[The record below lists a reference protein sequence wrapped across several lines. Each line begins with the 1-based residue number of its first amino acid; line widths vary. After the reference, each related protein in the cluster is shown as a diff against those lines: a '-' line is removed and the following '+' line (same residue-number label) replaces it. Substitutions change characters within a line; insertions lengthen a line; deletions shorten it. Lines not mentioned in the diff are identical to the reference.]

1 MRNNIQVDLANR
13 RVATP
18 RLQLVP
24 ATIASLEA
32 ELARDHAALSDLLAA
47 LVPHSWPP
55 ELYDDD
61 ARRYSLNKL
70 RESPAQAVWW
80 TWYILLPQIGGNAL
94 LAGVGGFK
102 GPPREGV
109 VEIGY
114 GVVAEFQRR
123 GLATEATA
131 GLVRW
136 AQAHPQV
143 HMVAAHTLPELTA
156 SIRVLEKNGF
166 MQPGTPQ
173 EEGAIRFELDLP
185 S

>member
-1 MRNNIQVDLANR
+1 MRNDIQVDLANR
-13 RVATP
+13 RVTTA

-32 ELARDHAALSDLLAA
+32 ELGRDHAALSGLLAA
-47 LVPHSWPP
+47 LVPRGWPP
-55 ELYDDD
+55 DLYDDD
-61 ARRYSLNKL
+61 ARRYSLSKL

-94 LAGVGGFK
+94 LAGVSGFK
-102 GPPREGV
+102 GPPRGGV

-123 GLATEATA
+123 GLATEAAA

-136 AQAHPQV
+136 AQAHPGVQ
-143 HMVAAHTLPELTA
+143 MVAAHTLPELTA

-166 MQPGTPQ
+166 MQRGAPE
-173 EEGAIRFELDLP
+173 EEGAIRFELDLE
-185 S
+185 

>member
-1 MRNNIQVDLANR
+1 MRNDIQVDLTNR
-13 RVATP
+13 RVTTP
-18 RLQLVP
+18 QLQLVP
-24 ATIASLEA
+24 ATVASLEA
-32 ELARDHAALSDLLAA
+32 ELGRDHAALSALLSAV
-47 LVPHSWPP
+47 VPRGWPP

-80 TWYILLPQIGGNAL
+80 TWYILLPQIDGNAL

-102 GPPREGV
+102 GPPRAGV

-123 GLATEATA
+123 GLGTEVAA

-136 AQAHPQV
+136 AQAHSQV
-143 HMVAAHTLPELTA
+143 HMIAAHTLPELTA

-166 MQPGTPQ
+166 ILRGTPE

-185 S
+185 G

>member
-1 MRNNIQVDLANR
+1 MRNDIQVDLANR
-13 RVATP
+13 CVTTP

-32 ELARDHAALSDLLAA
+32 ELARDHDALSVLLSAV
-47 LVPHSWPP
+47 VPAGWPP
-55 ELYDDD
+55 DLYDDD
-61 ARRYSLNKL
+61 ARRCSLNKL

-80 TWYILLPQIGGNAL
+80 TWYILLSHIGGSAQ

-102 GPPREGV
+102 GPPRAGV

-114 GVVAEFQRR
+114 GVLAEFRRR

-136 AQAHPQV
+136 AQAHPDV

-156 SIRVLEKNGF
+156 SIRVLKKNGF
-166 MQPGTPQ
+166 IQRGTPE

-185 S
+185 G

>member
-13 RVATP
+13 RVTTP

-32 ELARDHAALSDLLAA
+32 ELARDHAALSALLAA
-47 LVPHSWPP
+47 LVPRGWPP
-55 ELYDDD
+55 DLYDDD
-61 ARRYSLNKL
+61 ARRYSLSKL

-94 LAGVGGFK
+94 LAGVSGFK
-102 GPPREGV
+102 GPPRGGV

-123 GLATEATA
+123 GLATEAAA

-136 AQAHPQV
+136 AQAHPGVQ
-143 HMVAAHTLPELTA
+143 MVAAHTLPELTA

-166 MQPGTPQ
+166 MQRGAPE
-173 EEGAIRFELDLP
+173 EEGAIRFELDLE
-185 S
+185 